1 MPTVVF
7 RKGDAVHTDV
17 VKDNTNL
24 VVRAGI
30 KQFPYPNLSY
40 QCGMGKCATCA
51 CQVLHGAEHL
61 PPPNWKE
68 KKQLGERVEQG
79 WRLACQLWITHDIEL
94 AQPVRTGAA
103 AGAGVGVG
111 TTLRT
116 SPPSPAKPAS
126 GPAGGPAAGEPAS
139 NAAPLSVAPASADPA
154 RAAPARAAPAQA
166 APTNTGKAEVAPLKA
181 APANDDSPNNAPD
194 ASARRAPVPETAK
207 CS

>member
-7 RKGDAVHTDV
+7 HKGDTVLTDE

-51 CQVLHGAEHL
+51 CQVLKGAEHL

-68 KKQLGERVEQG
+68 KKQLGERIEQG

-94 AQPVRTGAA
+94 AQP
-103 AGAGVGVG
+103 
-111 TTLRT
+111 
-116 SPPSPAKPAS
+116 
-126 GPAGGPAAGEPAS
+126 
-139 NAAPLSVAPASADPA
+139 
-154 RAAPARAAPAQA
+154 AQA
-166 APTNTGKAEVAPLKA
+166 AGTALGGNTLGATSIGGTA
-181 APANDDSPNNAPD
+181 
-194 ASARRAPVPETAK
+194 ETAG